1 MYTYIDDLYCM
12 KRIYDQ
18 KRWPIFIKNAMK
30 VPVTKY
36 GIIVFVDILRIE
48 MLIVFFSFF
57 PVFLTVIL
65 QYGGKLQYFEPK
77 LNTLFLF

>member
-1 MYTYIDDLYCM
+1 M

-18 KRWPIFIKNAMK
+18 KRWPIFIKYAK
-30 VPVTKY
+30 KIPVTKY
-36 GIIVFVDILRIE
+36 GIIVSVDILRIE
-48 MLIVFFSFF
+48 ILIVFFSFC

-77 LNTLFLF
+77 LKTLYLF